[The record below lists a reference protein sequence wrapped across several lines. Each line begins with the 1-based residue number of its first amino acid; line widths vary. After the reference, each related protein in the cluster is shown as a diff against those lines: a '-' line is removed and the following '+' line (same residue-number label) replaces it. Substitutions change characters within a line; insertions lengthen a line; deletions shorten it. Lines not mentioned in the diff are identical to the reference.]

1 MRKRELK
8 NIEWSILIV
17 AIILCFI
24 GLIALFSA
32 TQNAEYDEFY
42 KQCIWLTISIVIM
55 LAVMIIDYELL
66 VKVSPVLYR
75 NIYSF
80 VNSGI
85 IYKTNKWCYQ
95 LV

>member
-8 NIEWSILIV
+8 NMEWGILIV
-17 AIILCFI
+17 ALILCAI

-32 TQNAEYDEFY
+32 TQENEYEEFT
-42 KQCIWLTISIVIM
+42 KQLIWIGISAIAMI
-55 LAVMIIDYELL
+55 AVMIIDYELL
-66 VKVSPVLYR
+66 VKASPVLYR